1 MNDELIVQVLIS
13 KMPPRRRQQRQQSPK
28 ENAYDREANA
38 NPVPQLV
45 NLLVGALTSQLN
57 FWLYNQ
63 ISMFQPNSFTT
74 GLERTIDVD
83 GESNMRTYNQEQ
95 RGKKCEDDKLGD
107 SHTGNACK
115 RKWDS
120 NINAENQQ
128 GKEKK
133 KVEAC
138 SNCGKKH
145 VGVCLRG
152 KRVCFNCGSKDH
164 IAPKCSRPRKRACFT
179 CGSKEHLARGCP
191 KKAVG
196 KASESKGGSG
206 KLVIVES
213 TPPCRPTE
221 QSSNLKI
228 QNAMQ
233 GMVSIKY
240 LYGCV
245 LFNLT
250 ATC

>member
-1 MNDELIVQVLIS
+1 MNEELIVQVLNR
-13 KMPPRRRQQRQQSPK
+13 KMPPRRKQQRQQSPK
-28 ENAYDREANA
+28 ENAYDREANE
-38 NPVPQLV
+38 NLVPQLV
-45 NLLVGALTSQLN
+45 NLLMGALTNQLN

-74 GLERTIDVD
+74 GLERTINVD
-83 GESNMRTYNQEQ
+83 GEGNTLAYNQEQ
-95 RGKKCEDDKLGD
+95 RGKKSEDDKLGD
-107 SHTGNACK
+107 SHTGNARK
-115 RKWDS
+115 RKWDN

-191 KKAVG
+191 KKAAG
-196 KASESKGGSG
+196 KASGSKGDSG

-213 TPPCRPTE
+213 ATPSRPNE
-221 QSSNLKI
+221 QATSMKI

-233 GMVSIKY
+233 GMVPINY
-240 LYGCV
+240 LYGCMS
-245 LFNLT
+245 FNLT
-250 ATC
+250 AT